1 MRRRRQ
7 RGISLLEVLAAM
19 SLFALVSAA
28 MATLAIAS
36 IRGVSANRHAT
47 VATMLAQWEMERVRA
62 LDYTTI
68 TSASSSQTVAGVP
81 YNIATVVQAN
91 TPAVNM
97 SDVKVTVSWTGPEG
111 SKSYSTETIYTDV
124 TL

>member
-28 MATLAIAS
+28 MATLAITS
-36 IRGVSANRHAT
+36 IRGVSANRHST

-91 TPAVNM
+91 TPGANM
-97 SDVKVTVSWTGPEG
+97 SDVRVTVSWTGPEG